1 MMSWLKLAILK
12 MRIRKE
18 PSGSFY
24 FLSAAPGAAAEFL
37 CTALQEKVKRFFR
50 KFLKNIFSCNYVD
63 FVKSDR
69 KVSQGKLYEKEKAG
83 SYSRR
88 SLGAFIFC
96 FSGQPVDHFRVF
108 LFTFQPGLHSQP
120 RKRLFF

>member
-12 MRIRKE
+12 MRIREE

-24 FLSAAPGAAAEFL
+24 FLPAAPGAAAEFL

-50 KFLKNIFSCNYVD
+50 KILKNTFSYNYVD

-69 KVSQGKLYEKEKAG
+69 EKLAKVNFVKKK
-83 SYSRR
+83 RR
-88 SLGAFIFC
+88 VATPAIS
-96 FSGQPVDHFRVF
+96 
-108 LFTFQPGLHSQP
+108 
-120 RKRLFF
+120 